1 MGTRIRR
8 RSAGPI
14 RLPPSA
20 PGMRIGL
27 YGGSFDPPHPGH
39 RHVALMALRRL
50 RLDRVWWVVSPGNP
64 LKDVSRLASG
74 RDRIAAARRMAA
86 HPKLKVTGFEAELGV
101 TYTVETIRYLVRRLP
116 TVRFV
121 WIMGADSLGGFHRWR
136 EWRAFANLVPIAIV
150 DRPGWT
156 LRAPGSR
163 AGLALGRHRL
173 PEVEAPGLAGR
184 VPPVWT
190 FLHGPRSDVSST
202 SLRNTRP
209 PEMDE
214 H

>member
-1 MGTRIRR
+1 MGPRIRR

-39 RHVALMALRRL
+39 RHVALMALKRL

-74 RDRIAAARRMAA
+74 RDRMAAARRMAA
-86 HPKLKVTGFEAELGV
+86 HPRLAVSGFEAELGV

-116 TVRFV
+116 AVRFV

-136 EWRAFANLVPIAIV
+136 EWRAFADLVPIAIV

-156 LRAPGSR
+156 LRAAASR
-163 AGLALGRHRL
+163 AGLALGRDRL
-173 PEVEAPGLAGR
+173 PEAQAQDLADRIAPA
-184 VPPVWT
+184 WT
-190 FLHGPRSDVSST
+190 FLHGPRSNFSST
-202 SLRNTRP
+202 SLRDKLLA
-209 PEMDE
+209 EIGE

>member
-1 MGTRIRR
+1 MNARIRR

-74 RDRIAAARRMAA
+74 SDRIAAARRMAA
-86 HPKLKVTGFEAELGV
+86 HPRLAVSGFEAELGV
-101 TYTVETIRYLVRRLP
+101 AYTVETIRYLVRRLP
-116 TVRFV
+116 AVRFV

-136 EWRAFANLVPIAIV
+136 EWRAFAELVPIAIV

-156 LRAPGSR
+156 LRAGTSR
-163 AGLALGRHRL
+163 AALALGRD
-173 PEVEAPGLAGR
+173 R
-184 VPPVWT
+184 VPEADAPDLADRTPPAWT
-190 FLHGPRSDVSST
+190 FLHGPRSSLSST
-202 SLRNTRP
+202 SLRDNRSAKI
-209 PEMDE
+209 DE

>member
-1 MGTRIRR
+1 MGPIRR
-8 RSAGPI
+8 GSAGPV

-39 RHVALMALRRL
+39 RHVALMALKRL

-74 RDRIAAARRMAA
+74 ADRIAAARRVAA
-86 HPKLKVTGFEAELGV
+86 HPRLAVTGFEAELGI

-116 TVRFV
+116 AVRFV

-136 EWRAFANLVPIAIV
+136 EWRSFADLVPIAIV

-156 LRAPGSR
+156 LRAAASR
-163 AGLALGRHRL
+163 AGLALGRDRL
-173 PEVEAPGLAGR
+173 PEDEASGLADR
-184 VPPVWT
+184 TPPAWT

-202 SLRNTRP
+202 SLRNMRSA
-209 PEMDE
+209 EIDE